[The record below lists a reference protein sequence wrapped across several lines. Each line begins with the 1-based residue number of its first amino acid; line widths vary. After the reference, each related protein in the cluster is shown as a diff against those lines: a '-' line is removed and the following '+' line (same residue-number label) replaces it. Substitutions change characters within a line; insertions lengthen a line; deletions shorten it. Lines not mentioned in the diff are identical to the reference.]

1 MAMGNGNGNGNG
13 SDPRF
18 VAKVAESVWLVAC
31 ARIFQVLVVPAI
43 GTGLWL
49 GIAWLGDLSKTAE
62 STAAAVGEIKREQSQ
77 SSDSVAAIE
86 KAQAKAAASIKQIEL
101 ETRYQ
106 SARTGAIEKK
116 LGIET
121 PPRWWEEK

>member
-1 MAMGNGNGNGNG
+1 V
-13 SDPRF
+13 S
-18 VAKVAESVWLVAC
+18 ESVWLVAC
-31 ARIFQVLVVPAI
+31 ARIIQVLIVPAV
-43 GTGLWL
+43 GAGLWL
-49 GIAWLGDLSKTAE
+49 GIAWLGELSKTAE
-62 STAAAVGEIKREQSQ
+62 STAAAVGDIKREPSQ

-86 KAQAKAAASIKQIEL
+86 TAQAKASASIQQIEL

-121 PPRWWEEK
+121 PPRWWEER